1 MPVLLLLLGMRG
13 TEAIDCLERFSEKK
27 ELT

>member
-1 MPVLLLLLGMRG
+1 MPVLLLVLGMRG
-13 TEAIDCLERFSEKK
+13 TEVIDCLERFSEKE